1 MVNTVPTVSDTK
13 RAFYSFHKRPVNSV
27 YRRVVEELLVE
38 MHLLRVNSEFCYDA
52 IYALGVVTAFD
63 RFMDGYEPAAE
74 HSSIFQGLCQA
85 QGYSPEQLRG
95 DAQRLLGM
103 MQSKSIDDL
112 QGWFKSAVDM
122 GNGDLEA
129 QVQAIARRPTFK
141 YSRLFGIGLYTL
153 IEAVDAA
160 LVKDVTRLQE
170 VTQTLC
176 EVLGCQPSKLQKD
189 LELYQANLDKIQQA
203 RQTIAE
209 IVESDRKLQ
218 EKRLTE
224 QQAKTESDA
233 VVETAS
239 PNADSPSDPSAS
251 G

>member
-13 RAFYSFHKRPVNSV
+13 RAFYSFHTRPVNSV

-38 MHLLRVNSEFCYDA
+38 MHLLRVNAEFCYDA
-52 IYALGVVTAFD
+52 IYALGIVTAFD
-63 RFMDGYEPAAE
+63 RFMDGYEPTADRN
-74 HSSIFQGLCQA
+74 SIFQGLCQA
-85 QGYSPEQLRG
+85 QGYNPEQLRG
-95 DAQRLLGM
+95 DAQRLLGTV
-103 MQSKSIDDL
+103 QSKSIDDL
-112 QGWFKSAVDM
+112 LSWFKSAVEM
-122 GNGDLEA
+122 GNGELEA

-141 YSRLFGIGLYTL
+141 YSRLFGVGLYTL
-153 IEAVDAA
+153 IETVDAA
-160 LVKDVTRLQE
+160 VVKDVTRLQE

-176 EVLGCQPSKLQKD
+176 EGLGCQPSKLQKD

-218 EKRLTE
+218 EKRSTE

-233 VVETAS
+233 PIESAS
-239 PNADSPSDPSAS
+239 SSTDSPSDPSAS